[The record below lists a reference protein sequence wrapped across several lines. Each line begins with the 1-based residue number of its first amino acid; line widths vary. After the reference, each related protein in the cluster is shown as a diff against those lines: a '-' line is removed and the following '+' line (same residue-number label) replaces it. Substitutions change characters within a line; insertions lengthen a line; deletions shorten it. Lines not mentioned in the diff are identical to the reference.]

1 LSEGASLRVIVER
14 DGVVLHDFQ
23 RHGRSDATTVRRLSE
38 DAMGWLQAWADQLSD
53 EQWQKARPVDDK

>member
-1 LSEGASLRVIVER
+1 VIVER